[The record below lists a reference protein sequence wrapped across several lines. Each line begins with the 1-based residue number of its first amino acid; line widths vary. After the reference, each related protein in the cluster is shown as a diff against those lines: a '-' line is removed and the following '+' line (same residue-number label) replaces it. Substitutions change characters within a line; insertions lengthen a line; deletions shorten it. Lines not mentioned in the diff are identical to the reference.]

1 MELENYG
8 YFFTEETHKSLA
20 SLSYEEITALRRL
33 LDQVTTYL
41 GKGDVITITADTD
54 REMSIVFDH
63 KEDSDGIIRNRL

>member
-8 YFFTEETHKSLA
+8 YFFTEETHKNLA
-20 SLSYEEITALRRL
+20 SLSYEEITALRGL

-63 KEDSDGIIRNRL
+63 KEDSDETIRN

>member
-20 SLSYEEITALRRL
+20 SLSYEEITELREL
-33 LDQVTTYL
+33 LDKVATYL

-63 KEDSDGIIRNRL
+63 KEDGDGTIYN

>member
-20 SLSYEEITALRRL
+20 SLSCEEIAALRGL

-63 KEDSDGIIRNRL
+63 KEDSDETIRN

>member
-8 YFFTEETHKSLA
+8 YFFTEETHKSLS

-33 LDQVTTYL
+33 LDQITTYL
-41 GKGDVITITADTD
+41 GKGDIIAITADTD

-63 KEDSDGIIRNRL
+63 KEDSDEAIRN

>member
-20 SLSYEEITALRRL
+20 SLSYEEITALRGL
-33 LDQVTTYL
+33 LDQVATYL

-54 REMSIVFDH
+54 REMSIAFDH
-63 KEDSDGIIRNRL
+63 KEDADGTICN